1 MPDSDPSEHPRVT
14 LPKNLSET
22 LRGLEDSEL
31 VTLLREVTTE
41 AERRGVMKPVNT
53 VATPKT
59 ASARKYQAPQ
69 SKSSGVSAEL
79 PAGKANLIKASHSTG
94 MKPAAIARM
103 FRLSQSVVNRV
114 LDLPAK
120 PRK

>member
-1 MPDSDPSEHPRVT
+1 MPNSDPLEHPRVT

-22 LRGLEDSEL
+22 LKRLEDAEL
-31 VTLLREVTTE
+31 VTLIREVTTE

-53 VATPKT
+53 VTAPKT
-59 ASARKYQAPQ
+59 APAATYPARQ
-69 SKSSGVSAEL
+69 SKSSGVSADL
-79 PAGKANLIKASHSTG
+79 PAGKANLIKASYTAG
-94 MKPAAIARM
+94 MKPPAIARM

-120 PRK
+120 SKR

>member
-79 PAGKANLIKASHSTG
+79 PAGKANLIKASYSAG
-94 MKPAAIARM
+94 MKPSAIARM

-120 PRK
+120 SKR